1 MTPGRLRSHKRLTF
15 ITLKKEQ
22 LDYPCGVRRHEN
34 VENIATVLA
43 YECLTKGRGV
53 RIISVDHR
61 LPDIRRLD
69 ICLYTT
75 APRQLPAFNR
85 YTTEPRTFSTIDA
98 RERFGNEKE
107 DWDTP

>member
-1 MTPGRLRSHKRLTF
+1 MTLVAGGAVSPPQVWVRVF

-43 YECLTKGRGV
+43 
-53 RIISVDHR
+53 
-61 LPDIRRLD
+61 
-69 ICLYTT
+69 
-75 APRQLPAFNR
+75 
-85 YTTEPRTFSTIDA
+85 FSTLDA

>member
-43 YECLTKGRGV
+43 
-53 RIISVDHR
+53 
-61 LPDIRRLD
+61 
-69 ICLYTT
+69 
-75 APRQLPAFNR
+75 
-85 YTTEPRTFSTIDA
+85 
-98 RERFGNEKE
+98 
-107 DWDTP
+107 